1 MGWEEKHWLWN
12 KKMLRPYKLKHS
24 MSLKSNKTQHDI
36 NDFNIIYVLTYHSYN
51 DDQNP
56 KLPSGSSSKTS
67 S

>member
-1 MGWEEKHWLWN
+1 
-12 KKMLRPYKLKHS
+12 MLRPYKLKHS